1 MTTPSDLRQARLELD
16 APLRHP
22 LPRQEAEALATLLR
36 GRAPAGHPHPLF
48 RLPEAALL
56 LTGESLD
63 HATGGS
69 RLLRENGL
77 PRLSVSSSLPP
88 RPRLLI
94 GALDWLSGL
103 VQAETGALL
112 GFVVPPGSHRH
123 DMRLLAWNGHRLVP
137 LGPLPDRL
145 AAPGGGCSMEAFQRA
160 AGLPAPDAAPQ
171 ELHSAMRGVVL
182 AQLGRRA
189 LPVSQTALDG
199 GFDGQG
205 LFRVWLAAAA
215 ARLHGFRTR
224 CGIAVLDAA

>member
-1 MTTPSDLRQARLELD
+1 MSAATLRQARLELD

-22 LPRQEAEALATLLR
+22 LPRAEAEALVALLR
-36 GRAPAGHPHPLF
+36 GRAPPAHPHPLF

-63 HATGGS
+63 HATAGS
-69 RLLRENGL
+69 RLLREEAA
-77 PRLSVSSSLPP
+77 PRLAVSTSLPP

-103 VQAETGALL
+103 LEAEAGALL

-123 DMRLLAWNGHRLVP
+123 DMRLLAWNGRRLVP

-145 AAPGGGCSMEAFQRA
+145 AAPGGGCSMGAFQRA
-160 AGLPAPDAAPQ
+160 AGLPAADAAPE
-171 ELHSAMRGVVL
+171 ELRPAMRRVVL

-189 LPVSQTALDG
+189 LPVSQAALDG

-205 LFRVWLAAAA
+205 LFRAWLAAAA
-215 ARLHGFRTR
+215 AGLHGFRT
-224 CGIAVLDAA
+224 GLGVAALDAA